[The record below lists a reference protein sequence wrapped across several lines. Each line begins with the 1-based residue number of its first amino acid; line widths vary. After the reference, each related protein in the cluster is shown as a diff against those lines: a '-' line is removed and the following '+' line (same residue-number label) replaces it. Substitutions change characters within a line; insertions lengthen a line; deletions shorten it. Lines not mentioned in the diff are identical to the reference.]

1 MRSQIDSLNH
11 TAREFYERSRMK
23 LVLSLILASFGMMFL
38 AMVAGS
44 GATAA
49 AVYKISKLSYDGVSI
64 FTGDSLS
71 AIQAL
76 RSGIIINLLI
86 LLWLLL
92 W

>member
-44 GATAA
+44 GATAT
-49 AVYKISKLSYDGVSI
+49 AV
-64 FTGDSLS
+64 
-71 AIQAL
+71 
-76 RSGIIINLLI
+76 
-86 LLWLLL
+86 
-92 W
+92 